1 MSHLAILGEYAHHG
15 IPSLEEAL
23 EEPREGAPLA
33 LTWVGHTIKKEPV
46 LSQK

>member
-1 MSHLAILGEYAHHG
+1 MSHLAILGENVHHG
-15 IPSLEEAL
+15 IPSLEEAV
-23 EEPREGAPLA
+23 EEPREGAALA